1 MPIAFFDQSHQALS
15 CFCASSDS
23 YLASRRF
30 GNKSFLVVFFFVKIF
45 KLTLYLVIYSDTS
58 KALYCGSYTWVNN
71 KTFLSQEF
79 TNLRFLCLYE

>member
-58 KALYCGSYTWVNN
+58 KALYCGSYTFVNN
-71 KTFLSQEF
+71 KIFLF
-79 TNLRFLCLYE
+79 TRIYKLKVFVSL